1 MNELII
7 NEQTIQNKICTI
19 RGMQVML
26 DRDLAELYGVETR
39 ALKQAVKR
47 NIERFPA
54 DFMLEATDEDINFM
68 VSQSVIPSKKHLGG
82 AKPFMFTEQG
92 VANLSSVLTSPI
104 AIEMNIKIIRA
115 FVAVRKLFIQNI
127 AMFERFERIEQRLS
141 IYDDNFNKLFDA
153 IESKELKLKQGIFYE
168 GQIFDA
174 YAFVSELIKSAKKS
188 IILIDNYVDETVLT
202 MLSKNQEVQI
212 SIYTKTISK
221 QFKLDLEKYNSQY
234 KTLTLKEFDLS
245 HDRFLLIDDEI
256 YHIGAS
262 LKDLG
267 KKWFGFSK
275 MHKES
280 FEIIGRIN

>member
-1 MNELII
+1 
-7 NEQTIQNKICTI
+7 
-19 RGMQVML
+19 
-26 DRDLAELYGVETR
+26 
-39 ALKQAVKR
+39 
-47 NIERFPA
+47 
-54 DFMLEATDEDINFM
+54 M

-153 IESKELKLKQGIFYE
+153 IESKELKPKQGIFYE

-188 IILIDNYVDETVLT
+188 II
-202 MLSKNQEVQI
+202 
-212 SIYTKTISK
+212 
-221 QFKLDLEKYNSQY
+221 
-234 KTLTLKEFDLS
+234 
-245 HDRFLLIDDEI
+245 LIDDEI

>member
-1 MNELII
+1 
-7 NEQTIQNKICTI
+7 
-19 RGMQVML
+19 
-26 DRDLAELYGVETR
+26 
-39 ALKQAVKR
+39 
-47 NIERFPA
+47 
-54 DFMLEATDEDINFM
+54 
-68 VSQSVIPSKKHLGG
+68 
-82 AKPFMFTEQG
+82 
-92 VANLSSVLTSPI
+92 
-104 AIEMNIKIIRA
+104 
-115 FVAVRKLFIQNI
+115 
-127 AMFERFERIEQRLS
+127 MFERFERIEQRLS

-153 IESKELKLKQGIFYE
+153 IESKELKPKQGIFYE

>member
-115 FVAVRKLFIQNI
+115 YVAVRKLFIQNI

-153 IESKELKLKQGIFYE
+153 IESKELKPKQGIFYE

>member
-153 IESKELKLKQGIFYE
+153 IESKELKPKQGIFYE

>member
-1 MNELII
+1 M
-7 NEQTIQNKICTI
+7 
-19 RGMQVML
+19 
-26 DRDLAELYGVETR
+26 
-39 ALKQAVKR
+39 
-47 NIERFPA
+47 
-54 DFMLEATDEDINFM
+54 
-68 VSQSVIPSKKHLGG
+68 IPSKKHLGG

-127 AMFERFERIEQRLS
+127 SMFERFERIEQRLS

-153 IESKELKLKQGIFYE
+153 IESKELKPKQGIFYE

>member
-1 MNELII
+1 MKELII

-19 RGMQVML
+19 RGMQVMI

-47 NIERFPA
+47 NIERFSA

-153 IESKELKLKQGIFYE
+153 IESKELKPKQGIFYE

>member
-153 IESKELKLKQGIFYE
+153 IESKELKPKQGIFYE

-267 KKWFGFSK
+267 KKWFGFSN

>member
-1 MNELII
+1 
-7 NEQTIQNKICTI
+7 
-19 RGMQVML
+19 
-26 DRDLAELYGVETR
+26 
-39 ALKQAVKR
+39 
-47 NIERFPA
+47 
-54 DFMLEATDEDINFM
+54 M

-153 IESKELKLKQGIFYE
+153 IESKELKPKQGIFYE

-267 KKWFGFSK
+267 NKVFAFSK
-275 MHKES
+275 
-280 FEIIGRIN
+280 IGVDSSDVLKRL